1 MYVALSDQSSEC
13 ACRTGEDLYD
23 LVCAAAVQGG
33 NFTSTSVL
41 LTEAGED
48 FMRVASSKG
57 HNADWVRSARYAA
70 LLGVQRAWLI
80 GIALRTGKPASPD
93 AGVA

>member
-33 NFTSTSVL
+33 NFTSTPVL
-41 LTEAGED
+41 LIEAGED
-48 FMRVASSKG
+48 FLRVASSKG
-57 HNADWVRSARYAA
+57 FNWVRSARYAA